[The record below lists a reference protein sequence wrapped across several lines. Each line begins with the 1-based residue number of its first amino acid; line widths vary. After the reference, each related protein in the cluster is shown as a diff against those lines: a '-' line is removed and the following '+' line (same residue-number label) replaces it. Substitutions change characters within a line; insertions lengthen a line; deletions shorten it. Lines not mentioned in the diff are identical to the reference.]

1 MKKYENLILD
11 EERALYAVRGAKIVG
26 CRFAGSKD
34 GESALKEGRNIIVS
48 DCFFDLRYPLWHT
61 RDAVVENCTM
71 TENCRAAL
79 WYDEGVNIR
88 ESRLGG
94 IKALRECRDVRIEK
108 TEIDSPEF
116 GWFCRG
122 VDIRDSSLTAEYAFL
137 ESRGLNISELDMRG
151 KYSFQYVC
159 DALIQNARLDTKD
172 AFWHSRNVTVENS
185 VLKGEYLGWYS
196 ENLKFVNCK
205 IIGTQ
210 PLCYARGLVLENCE
224 MIDADLAFEF
234 SNVRATLNGTLDSV
248 KNPESGRIEVD
259 DIREIILDENMR
271 PDSQCEIICRKTAL
285 ASGF

>member
-11 EERALYAVRGAKIVG
+11 EERALYAARNAKIGG
-26 CRFAGSKD
+26 CRFAGPKD
-34 GESALKEGRNIIVS
+34 GESALKECRNIMVS
-48 DCFFDLRYPLWHT
+48 DCFFDLRYPLWHA
-61 RDAVVENCTM
+61 RKAVIENSTM

-79 WYDEGVNIR
+79 WYDKDVEIKG
-88 ESRLGG
+88 SRLGG
-94 IKALRECRDVRIEK
+94 IKALRECRNVRIEK

-122 VDIRDSSLTAEYAFL
+122 VSLRDSSLTAEYAFL
-137 ESRGLNISELDMRG
+137 ESRGLNISGLDMRG
-151 KYSFQYVC
+151 KYSFQYVR

-185 VLKGEYLGWYS
+185 VVKGEYLGWYS
-196 ENLKFVNCK
+196 ENLKLVNCK

-234 SNVRATLNGTLDSV
+234 SDVRAVLNGTVDSI
-248 KNPESGRIEVD
+248 KNPESGRIEAD
-259 DIREIILDENMR
+259 DIRDIFLDEKMKR
-271 PDSQCEIICRKTAL
+271 ESRCEIICRKTAL
-285 ASGF
+285 AAGF